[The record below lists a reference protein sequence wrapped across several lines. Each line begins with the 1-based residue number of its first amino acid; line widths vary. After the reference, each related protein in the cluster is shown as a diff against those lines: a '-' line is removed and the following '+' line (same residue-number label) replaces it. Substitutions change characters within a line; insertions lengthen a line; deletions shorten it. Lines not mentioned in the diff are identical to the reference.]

1 VASFYPNLLSSFAER
16 NKRRKSEEAET
27 EPSRGNQNTEEDV
40 MTRGK
45 KSKDCGKITGN
56 SNTKLTGNSENIRNQ
71 GKEKQKVDRRQGKY
85 ICPFTD
91 FGFKKI
97 FGTEPNKDLLIDF
110 LNQLLAEREGTIV
123 DLQYIPTEQLGRNYD
138 DRRAIFDIYCKNEAG
153 ERFIVE
159 LQKSSQT
166 YFKDRSIYYS
176 TFPIQAQ
183 APKGNWDYQLK
194 AVYTIAI
201 LDFTFKDTKEDRDIF
216 HHKVKLHD
224 TDTKEVF
231 YDKLSY
237 VYLELPKFT
246 KPLEECDTHFEKW
259 LYVLRNLEDLTK
271 RPAKLK
277 EKIFK
282 KLFKVAE
289 IANYDEVEYADYQSS
304 LRNYRDTSNQ
314 LNTKFEEG
322 IKIGEQRGRKER
334 DFEIARELLDVLDN
348 ETIAVKTGLTVE
360 EIEALRDLKP

>member
-1 VASFYPNLLSSFAER
+1 LAHRHE
-16 NKRRKSEEAET
+16 
-27 EPSRGNQNTEEDV
+27 
-40 MTRGK
+40 
-45 KSKDCGKITGN
+45 
-56 SNTKLTGNSENIRNQ
+56 
-71 GKEKQKVDRRQGKY
+71 KY

-110 LNQLLAEREGTIV
+110 LNQLLAEKEGKIA

-138 DRRAIFDIYCKNEAG
+138 DRRAIFDIYCTNEAG

-183 APKGNWDYQLK
+183 AQIIIAKWPKLK

-201 LDFTFKDTKEDRDIF
+201 LDFKFKGTKKDKDNF
-216 HHKVKLHD
+216 HHKVKLHN

-231 YDKLSY
+231 YEKLSY
-237 VYLELPKFT
+237 IYLELPKFT
-246 KPLEECDTHFEKW
+246 KTLKECETRFEKW
-259 LYVLRNLEDLTK
+259 LYVLRNLGDLTK

-277 EKIFK
+277 EKIFD
-282 KLFKVAE
+282 KLFEVAE
-289 IANYDEVEYADYQSS
+289 IANYEEWTRLPD
-304 LRNYRDTSNQ
+304 NYYMPLD
-314 LNTKFEEG
+314 K
-322 IKIGEQRGRKER
+322 QR
-334 DFEIARELLDVLDN
+334 LLQV
-348 ETIAVKTGLTVE
+348 TA
-360 EIEALRDLKP
+360 